1 MGIKKCVIR
10 EIAAICTG
18 AAVLASA
25 AGCGENTES
34 TEAGSAYDDGSL
46 SGSAETQA
54 EYEKTAE
61 QAESGNTAA
70 DGAVEI
76 PIILMVSPSTGV
88 KSDEALVE
96 SFNEAYDGIYHL
108 DVEWVMETE
117 QEERQNM
124 KRLNVTDDLPSILT
138 SLRLL
143 PSFYN
148 RMIEEGRV
156 EDLSSYINEDEE
168 WKGMIEEAVLESVTE
183 EDGSIYLAPESTMA
197 FSCSGIFWNEELFAE
212 AGITEFPETWE
223 EFWDCCDRLQAAG
236 ITPLAL
242 HTEGTAW
249 APMLIAT
256 ARAAETE
263 EGLEFLKTLYPETYQ
278 NETGEEIAE
287 TLVKLFSYT
296 TDDAMYEDF
305 DVAYTHFFSGDVA
318 MIANGYWMIEEI
330 PEEMAD
336 TVRFSAFPGNVL
348 ISSPET
354 FGWALVSSY
363 SDEVKEGAVEF
374 FKFRTQ
380 QDLEEKEALF
390 ADGGES
396 GSQALADYLNAY
408 SGAEKFAP
416 NYQANW
422 NSILQEETLGT
433 YLPML
438 IEGKISV
445 DEFLAA
451 EDESIDQ
458 FNAEN

>member
-1 MGIKKCVIR
+1 MRYRKRIIA
-10 EIAAICTG
+10 EIAAICAG

-25 AGCGENTES
+25 AGCSVNTG
-34 TEAGSAYDDGSL
+34 TTGAGSVQEEDLL
-46 SGSAETQA
+46 SESAQMEDRETLT
-54 EYEKTAE
+54 EGT
-61 QAESGNTAA
+61 
-70 DGAVEI
+70 VEI

-88 KSDEALVE
+88 KSDESLVE
-96 SFNEAYDGIYHL
+96 AFNEAYEDVYHL

-148 RMIEEGRV
+148 RMIEEGRI
-156 EDLSSYINEDEE
+156 EDLSSYINSDEE

-223 EFWDCCDRLQAAG
+223 EFWDCCDRLEAAG

-256 ARAAETE
+256 AKAAGTE
-263 EGLEFLKTLYPETYQ
+263 EGEAFLKTLYPKTYR

-296 TDDAMYEDF
+296 TDDAIYEDF
-305 DVAYTHFFSGDVA
+305 DVAYTHFFAGDVA

-363 SDEVKEGAVEF
+363 SDEVKEGAIEF

-380 QDLEEKEALF
+380 QNLEEKEALF
-390 ADGGES
+390 ADGGAD
-396 GSQALADYLNAY
+396 GSQALANYLEAY
-408 SGAEKFAP
+408 SGAEQFVP
-416 NYQANW
+416 NYQVNW

-433 YLPML
+433 YLPLL

-445 DEFLAA
+445 EEFLAA
-451 EDESIDQ
+451 EDESVRE